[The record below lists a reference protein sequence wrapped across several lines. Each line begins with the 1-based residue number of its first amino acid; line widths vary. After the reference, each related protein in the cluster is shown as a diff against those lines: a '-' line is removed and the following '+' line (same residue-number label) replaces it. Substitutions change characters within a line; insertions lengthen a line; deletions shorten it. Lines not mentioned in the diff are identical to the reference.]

1 MKKYSTNKLIFSLL
15 IFLQFVFSS
24 CASINMERISP
35 SFNSAFDAIKGALIG
50 YPDPVFTGEI
60 INSIP
65 YASAML
71 KIGKGSNGLIILES
85 VSNTKYT
92 WVSQDKVFIVIQD
105 GRIIETEGLFN
116 NLTNLTRPDLS
127 FEDFVGGSPNVS
139 TNYFFY
145 YSYDKPFLLDLR
157 VSATLVNKG
166 YQKVEILGQTRNLL
180 LLEETI
186 SNKQI
191 RWEKKNLFWIDPSD
205 HFVWKSIQHIS
216 PKLPPFILQVTKRPK
231 I

>member
-1 MKKYSTNKLIFSLL
+1 MKKYSTYILIFS
-15 IFLQFVFSS
+15 LQFVFSA
-24 CASINMERISP
+24 CASINAERLSP
-35 SFNSAFDAIKGALIG
+35 TLNSAFDAIKGALFG
-50 YPDPVFTGEI
+50 YPDPVFTSEI
-60 INSIP
+60 IDSIP
-65 YASAML
+65 YASAIL
-71 KIGKGSNGLIILES
+71 KVGKGSNGLIILES

-92 WVSQDKVFIVIQD
+92 WVSQDQVFIVVQD
-105 GRIIETEGLFN
+105 GRIIKTKGFLN
-116 NLTNLTRPDLS
+116 NLTNLTLPDFKFKDLLDNPTAS
-127 FEDFVGGSPNVS
+127 A
-139 TNYFFY
+139 NYFFY